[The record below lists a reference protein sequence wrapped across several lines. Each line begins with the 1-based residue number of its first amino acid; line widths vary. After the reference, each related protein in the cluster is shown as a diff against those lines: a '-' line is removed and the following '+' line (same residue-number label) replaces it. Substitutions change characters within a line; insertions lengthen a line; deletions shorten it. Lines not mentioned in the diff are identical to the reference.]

1 MIDLHPLCTFF
12 PRLEGEDYLNLKS
25 DILDNGQLEP
35 IYTYQGMILDGGN
48 RYKVLLECGIEPRI
62 QEYNGDDPI
71 SFVLSKNLHRRHL
84 KPSQAAAIVSAVQD
98 WGKAHPQ
105 GRKET
110 GKFTGLTTVADRTA
124 QSGAS
129 DKTQRIAD
137 KIAKESPD
145 LIKRVAHGE
154 MSLGQAEALLHPKE
168 PPKEPEIEPEDAPDL
183 AAELEQAHK
192 EIQTLQAAMGKDQ
205 AQVVKEWAEKYSRLE
220 SRLNSLMTE
229 KAEAIKQATWYKRV
243 LDQCVKLI
251 GAESIKDLPNEIK
264 LIVGK

>member
-48 RYKVLLECGIEPRI
+48 RYKVLLECGIEPRF
-62 QEYNGDDPI
+62 QEFNGDDPI

-98 WGKAHPQ
+98 WGKAHPRGGDQ
-105 GRKET
+105 SANLH
-110 GKFTGLTTVADRTA
+110 FATA
-124 QSGAS
+124 QERAEKSGAS
-129 DKTQRIAD
+129 LRTQKTAD
-137 KIAKESPD
+137 KVAKESPE
-145 LIKRVAHGE
+145 LIKKVAHGE

-168 PPKEPEIEPEDAPDL
+168 SPKEPEIEPEDAPDL
-183 AAELEQAHK
+183 ADELEQAHK

-205 AQVVKEWAEKYSRLE
+205 AQVVKEWADKYSRLE
-220 SRLNSLMTE
+220 SRLDSLMTE
-229 KAEAIKQATWYKRV
+229 KAEAIKQATWYKRI
-243 LDQCVKLI
+243 LDQCMKLI